1 MNRRFRIVWFIFTVL
16 AALVAF
22 RAYADVSGYTF
33 SSSLGTYT
41 EITGGTV
48 LGSSANDDESFN
60 AIPLGFSFTYNGTT
74 YEEVSVQTDGFLA
87 FGASVLNSPAA
98 LVNPAG
104 TNNVVCAMNRDL
116 MSTYSGEL
124 SYLLSGTTPDR
135 VFTVQWSNYRRTPT
149 EAMND
154 MLSFQI
160 QLHENGNQV
169 KFCYGMIYVMDVV
182 SARTFQVGLRGDAA
196 ADFNNRSTTTDWT
209 ATTAGIQN
217 TATCT
222 LTETVYPPPG
232 LLFTFTPPPTLD
244 VFPSSHDFGM
254 VNVGEMVSVNI
265 DMYASGMFPGDLTI
279 NDIYWSGDS
288 GFNIN
293 YVYMPPH
300 MMSTGDHIYEE
311 VQFSPSWPGY
321 ASGNLVIVWNDTQ
334 ITNVPISGSGMYP
347 IDPLVPPT
355 NLTATLFENT
365 VVMIAWDAVPGATS
379 YRIYRSLNGGE
390 SFDMLDETYNTFYE
404 DFGAM
409 PGYGMQLV
417 NYRLT
422 ASNGGPETE
431 PSEVLSV
438 GITRI
443 STTGVNYVGIPFDT
457 GMQVSEWVN
466 SQDLQFDTVSH
477 WNASTQYW
485 DTAIDYGGFW
495 DNDFMLSAGMVLEV
509 NNYGSYTW
517 AIITSTNSLGSDYNI
532 SINPGYNL
540 VLVPYGLD
548 ITDLNGNTSNTTA
561 EEVASD
567 IGPDVESVSVW
578 DPLYM
583 FWKQWCVE
591 YPSYFWD
598 GLQPCNFLFIYSAQS
613 YTDWYVPNRSGGVK

>member
-1 MNRRFRIVWFIFTVL
+1 
-16 AALVAF
+16 
-22 RAYADVSGYTF
+22 
-33 SSSLGTYT
+33 
-41 EITGGTV
+41 
-48 LGSSANDDESFN
+48 
-60 AIPLGFSFTYNGTT
+60 
-74 YEEVSVQTDGFLA
+74 
-87 FGASVLNSPAA
+87 
-98 LVNPAG
+98 
-104 TNNVVCAMNRDL
+104 
-116 MSTYSGEL
+116 
-124 SYLLSGTTPDR
+124 
-135 VFTVQWSNYRRTPT
+135 
-149 EAMND
+149 
-154 MLSFQI
+154 
-160 QLHENGNQV
+160 
-169 KFCYGMIYVMDVV
+169 
-182 SARTFQVGLRGDAA
+182 
-196 ADFNNRSTTTDWT
+196 
-209 ATTAGIQN
+209 
-217 TATCT
+217 
-222 LTETVYPPPG
+222 
-232 LLFTFTPPPTLD
+232 
-244 VFPSSHDFGM
+244 
-254 VNVGEMVSVNI
+254 
-265 DMYASGMFPGDLTI
+265 
-279 NDIYWSGDS
+279 
-288 GFNIN
+288 
-293 YVYMPPH
+293 
-300 MMSTGDHIYEE
+300 
-311 VQFSPSWPGY
+311 
-321 ASGNLVIVWNDTQ
+321 
-334 ITNVPISGSGMYP
+334 
-347 IDPLVPPT
+347 
-355 NLTATLFENT
+355 
-365 VVMIAWDAVPGATS
+365 
-379 YRIYRSLNGGE
+379 
-390 SFDMLDETYNTFYE
+390 
-404 DFGAM
+404 
-409 PGYGMQLV
+409 MQLV

-598 GLQPCNFLFIYSAQS
+598 GLLPCQFLFIYSAQS
-613 YTDWYVPNRSGGVK
+613 YPDWYVPNRSGGVK